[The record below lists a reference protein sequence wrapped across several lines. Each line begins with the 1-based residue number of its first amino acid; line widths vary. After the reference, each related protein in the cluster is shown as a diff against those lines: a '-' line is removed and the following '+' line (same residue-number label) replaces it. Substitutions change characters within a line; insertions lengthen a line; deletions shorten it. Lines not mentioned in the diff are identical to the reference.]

1 MATSNASRSIT
12 RNRIDETTS
21 NLIRHAK
28 SCGSIALK
36 TSTPVSNFDT
46 GSFRYLV
53 AAWLARRARPHAII
67 EDEEL
72 REILVMHYSA
82 TEIHSRQ
89 TVAHDISDM
98 YERSCLVIGLHL
110 QSIKHRLHIALD
122 GWTSPNVFSFLG
134 VTVQYLEEGK
144 ICGFVLDFV
153 KYGHASLLI
162 FDLWPEL
169 YAKDVWTSHR
179 ETPCS
184 HA

>member
-1 MATSNASRSIT
+1 MATSNRSRSIT
-12 RNRIDETTS
+12 RNRVDETTS

-28 SCGSIALK
+28 SCGSVALT
-36 TSTPVSNFDT
+36 TSAPVSNFDT

-53 AAWLARRARPHAII
+53 AAWSARRGRPHAII

-98 YERSCLVIGLHL
+98 YERSRLVIALHL

-153 KYGHASLLI
+153 KYGCASHLI
-162 FDLWPEL
+162 FNL
-169 YAKDVWTSHR
+169 
-179 ETPCS
+179 
-184 HA
+184 